1 MANTKGRGQEPRKK
15 EAASNF
21 AGMFDGSKEKPTPEE
36 VVVRVMHGDGDNVIT
51 DRQLEAAKMLLPY
64 RLPKLA
70 TVEAHV
76 ATEEMT
82 HEEWI
87 ASLEEDEEDDV

>member
-1 MANTKGRGQEPRKK
+1 MSKGITDRKK
-15 EAASNF
+15 EAASTF
-21 AGMFDGSKEKPTPEE
+21 AGMFDGSEAKPTPEE
-36 VVVRVMHGDGDNVIT
+36 IVVRVMHGDGDNTVT
-51 DRQLEAAKMLLPY
+51 DRQLEAAKLLLPY

-76 ATEEMT
+76 ATTEMS

-87 ASLEEDEEDDV
+87 KQMDEDDEDE